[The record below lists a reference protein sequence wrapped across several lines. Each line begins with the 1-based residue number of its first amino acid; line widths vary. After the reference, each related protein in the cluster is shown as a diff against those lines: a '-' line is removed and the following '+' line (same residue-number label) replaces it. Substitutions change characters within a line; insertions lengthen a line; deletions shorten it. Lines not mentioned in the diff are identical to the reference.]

1 MANNNVPGKAA
12 EATIIVN
19 GKECKLGVT
28 KKKKKSPVDEDK
40 QNADPLTK
48 LGFGICAYRD
58 IVKAMAWS
66 FVLFSLF
73 MIPQFKIYA
82 SGTAYASLS
91 ESMQSNEN
99 RMLGNMGYSSVSCL
113 SMPVE
118 IGSYV
123 YSCNYGV
130 IGEVLSFGITNVGD
144 GNSQD

>member
-82 SGTAYASLS
+82 SGTAYANLS

>member
-1 MANNNVPGKAA
+1 MANNVPGKA

-28 KKKKKSPVDEDK
+28 KKKKKSPVDEEK
-40 QNADPLTK
+40 QNADPLTR

-82 SGTAYASLS
+82 SGTAYANLA
-91 ESMQSNEN
+91 ESMKSNEN
-99 RMLGNMGYSSVSCL
+99 RMLGNLGYSSVNCL
-113 SMPVE
+113 TMPVE
-118 IGSYV
+118 IGSY
-123 YSCNYGV
+123 
-130 IGEVLSFGITNVGD
+130 
-144 GNSQD
+144 